1 MIVAKLQDVEQQLLH
16 ATQVVQLHVR
26 LADAHK
32 SSKNATD
39 GDFDG
44 ETEILELID
53 RVQRAERDLQNVT
66 TQLLALAKYAETL
79 EAWRRIVEVDALD
92 ANRQFLDLLNEG
104 KIEKESAEAFSKAT
118 SFAVSVLTSYQAMSQ
133 KPSWLMQLVED
144 LTNIENAAKQSKFAK
159 VLAPKC
165 DEAETHGDTELKVL
179 EKYLMVAKEVSLAV
193 ECTNHDGDDVF
204 GNLDSAV
211 VEMWSEAVK
220 KLSKRATQK
229 FRKLVVSGGLNE
241 DFIARFCHATTLA
254 VSLSTSAKGI
264 NKCKKKEQNRWRM
277 WAIKQLAAIHE
288 ISLQPA
294 FPHALH
300 SLRHDCDTLIRHC
313 DGDIAN
319 SLKELAAS
327 TRTTQWD
334 TLQIDAKRKKIHQFG
349 EKLRETCIF
358 IIVRDK
364 VCDIEPWSDTQW
376 EDFSAI
382 GQTLAVLVKSSFYRD
397 EIAKSFKLL
406 HSILEQFHDKIPDR
420 SLTALLEPREDQS
433 DPNDQAKRIATEF
446 REREDDFDGEMK
458 KFMEMVASL
467 PSFEGVNL
475 TATSLNKIQ
484 RVFTKVVDIT
494 SRFSKVILR
503 TEASIAAFGEATK
516 VTVDLIC
523 RISCGFIPRTKLK
536 HWLARL
542 RSVKHS
548 SREHFSNSPAT
559 IVIEES
565 VNQLEKYWNENY
577 LDPFVA
583 IRGVVDSTDVQGM
596 DSIRLQKAALQLI
609 GHFIHPCNTAWGELC
624 QGVSISREN
633 ELRAKFLEF
642 GGVLNDWLQRI
653 LDTGD
658 QLPGFIKQLTPRL
671 VRIDTKLPNTLPAT
685 LLENLQRIQKS
696 KQK

>member
-1 MIVAKLQDVEQQLLH
+1 MNYGTALADVEQQLALENYDDD
-16 ATQVVQLHVR
+16 T
-26 LADAHK
+26 
-32 SSKNATD
+32 
-39 GDFDG
+39 
-44 ETEILELID
+44 ETEDEFEESKADVPEVINLE
-53 RVQRAERDLQNVT
+53 
-66 TQLLALAKYAETL
+66 
-79 EAWRRIVEVDALD
+79 
-92 ANRQFLDLLNEG
+92 RQ
-104 KIEKESAEAFSKAT
+104 ESASDNE
-118 SFAVSVLTSYQAMSQ
+118 
-133 KPSWLMQLVED
+133 
-144 LTNIENAAKQSKFAK
+144 
-159 VLAPKC
+159 KC

-264 NKCKKKEQNRWRM
+264 SKCKKKEQNRWRM

-288 ISLQPA
+288 ISLKPA

-420 SLTALLEPREDQS
+420 SLTALLELFRTASLSGLKRPREDQS

-475 TATSLNKIQ
+475 TTTSLNKIQ

-583 IRGVVDSTDVQGM
+583 IRAVVDSTDVQGM
-596 DSIRLQKAALQLI
+596 DSVRLEKAALQLI
-609 GHFIHPCNTAWGELC
+609 GHFIHACNTAWGELC

-653 LDTGD
+653 LDTGA
-658 QLPGFIKQLTPRL
+658 QLPGFIKQLAPRL
-671 VRIDTKLPNTLPAT
+671 VRIDAKLPNTLPAT